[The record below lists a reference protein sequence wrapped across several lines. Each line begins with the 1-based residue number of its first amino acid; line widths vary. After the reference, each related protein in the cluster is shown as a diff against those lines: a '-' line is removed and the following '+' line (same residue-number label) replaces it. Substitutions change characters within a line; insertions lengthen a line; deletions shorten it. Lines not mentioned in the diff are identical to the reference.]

1 MKKIAISFLIL
12 TTLGIA
18 NTFTEMMEKIGVVN
32 TVNTYTDNETGLM
45 WQDNGE
51 VKTNDKDW
59 NEAMEYCKNLKLEG
73 FSDWRLPNRTELIST
88 LDDTLVLHTS
98 FRFKNFLYSEY
109 WSSSIDVRDSSK
121 AWFVESSGY
130 VSSYNKDAKKRLR
143 CVRDSKE
150 TLNIDPFT
158 HIIDTYI
165 QTSLKNIPKPPQN
178 IELVKGEFEKTSDF
192 DARVKATKE
201 KQQKEIEEYNQKIG
215 AKKQEAQKEGLKLAL
230 ETLWGK
236 PILSEF
242 KYDADNEYFVANLR
256 FEAKSDFSKNIAIK
270 IDPAFAQSFKNSTN
284 TLKPQAVFDYDGK
297 SVSLKE
303 VRVPYQKK
311 EYIAMF
317 TDMKI
322 EDTKIAV
329 NLQNNI
335 TADTSSFAVSIN
347 DSGSNKFD
355 TSKLQDHQELA
366 RILASTPQAKT
377 DKKKWLVIIGIERYD
392 STDAISYATR
402 SAEMFRDVGMKKL
415 GVPKENVVSL
425 IDSEATQ
432 GKIKTAFNK
441 LQNRVKEGDTIYFY
455 YNGHGIPVAS
465 QNWEPFMLA
474 KDSDPDDVGNE
485 KYFALNNIYGTLSST
500 KASKVVAFV
509 DSCFSGATDGNTL
522 IKGVAATKM
531 KPKIVQLDNDKM
543 VVLTAGKDTQYSN
556 GYNQKGYRMFSYF
569 VMKNLLET
577 KESNPQ
583 IEQLYKKIK
592 EETYDASLREYG
604 DNRTQEPTIEGNKGF
619 SL

>member
-1 MKKIAISFLIL
+1 LESWFFRGDYLAQFTNTKVDDMKV
-12 TTLGIA
+12 
-18 NTFTEMMEKIGVVN
+18 VVN
-32 TVNTYTDNETGLM
+32 LSNDYT
-45 WQDNGE
+45 
-51 VKTNDKDW
+51 
-59 NEAMEYCKNLKLEG
+59 
-73 FSDWRLPNRTELIST
+73 
-88 LDDTLVLHTS
+88 
-98 FRFKNFLYSEY
+98 
-109 WSSSIDVRDSSK
+109 
-121 AWFVESSGY
+121 
-130 VSSYNKDAKKRLR
+130 
-143 CVRDSKE
+143 
-150 TLNIDPFT
+150 
-158 HIIDTYI
+158 
-165 QTSLKNIPKPPQN
+165 
-178 IELVKGEFEKTSDF
+178 
-192 DARVKATKE
+192 
-201 KQQKEIEEYNQKIG
+201 QK
-215 AKKQEAQKEGLKLAL
+215 
-230 ETLWGK
+230 
-236 PILSEF
+236 F
-242 KYDADNEYFVANLR
+242 
-256 FEAKSDFSKNIAIK
+256 
-270 IDPAFAQSFKNSTN
+270 
-284 TLKPQAVFDYDGK
+284 
-297 SVSLKE
+297 
-303 VRVPYQKK
+303 
-311 EYIAMF
+311 
-317 TDMKI
+317 
-322 EDTKIAV
+322 
-329 NLQNNI
+329 
-335 TADTSSFAVSIN
+335 
-347 DSGSNKFD
+347 SGSNIKLSGLEVD
-355 TSKLQDHQELA
+355 TLDANKLQDHQELT

-432 GKIKTAFNK
+432 GKIKSAFNK

-543 VVLTAGKDTQYSN
+543 VVLTAGRDKQYSN

-592 EETYDASLREYG
+592 EETYDTSLREYG